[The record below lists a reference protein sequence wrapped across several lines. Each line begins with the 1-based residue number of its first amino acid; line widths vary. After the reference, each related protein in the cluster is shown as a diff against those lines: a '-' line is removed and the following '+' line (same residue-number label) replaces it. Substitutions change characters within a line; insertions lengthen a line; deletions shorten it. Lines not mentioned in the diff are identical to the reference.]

1 MSDSEEND
9 KITEMTGKRTN
20 SRVNSKSSEYTVQAS
35 SLTKLQVK
43 RKHFMNVIK
52 RLQKQIDDQTMMTA
66 WSRGEVNQRIKK
78 LDEASSQFEDIS
90 VQIVCEDDITGNSD
104 IIENEQIDDLVMSLK
119 AKLCDRLSE
128 IDKAD
133 SLQPTQTKPYLIE
146 VQQTDASGNIPNT
159 WGTFDGDYSKWKSFR
174 DRWMTLHENMKVK
187 TIVKFQNLKTACIK
201 AAEGALGEW
210 DLTEENYQDAW
221 DRLQSI
227 YEDDYMQVQEFMRK
241 LSDLPQMSSSSS
253 QSIRDIIDTVHKH
266 IHGVKRYINFD
277 EGYAYV
283 VFAVI
288 ERMDSST
295 YRAWEKHRPTL
306 AKAKDQELDATI
318 GDDQMNPNPIRT
330 GKHIPTWQQLEEF
343 LESEVTIRVKSQSE
357 FMPKSVMAQTM
368 IKATRQANA
377 RNETTSST
385 AQKIKTFQSF

>member
-1 MSDSEEND
+1 
-9 KITEMTGKRTN
+9 
-20 SRVNSKSSEYTVQAS
+20 
-35 SLTKLQVK
+35 
-43 RKHFMNVIK
+43 MNVIK

-266 IHGVKRYINFD
+266 IHGVKRYINID

-306 AKAKDQELDATI
+306 AKAKNQELDATI

-377 RNETTSST
+377 RNETISST